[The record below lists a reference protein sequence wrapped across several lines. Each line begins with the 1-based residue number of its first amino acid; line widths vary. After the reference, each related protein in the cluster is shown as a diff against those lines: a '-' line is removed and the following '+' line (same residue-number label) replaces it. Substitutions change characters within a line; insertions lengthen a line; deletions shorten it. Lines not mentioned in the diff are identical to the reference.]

1 MTVQDNLKIL
11 SNKLI
16 AMNSENKNY
25 YFQRDWNGFSGE
37 RGNFYGG
44 DYPFWSIIIG
54 NIIVATPSERDLLD
68 VDYNK
73 LNPPKYFPD
82 PGIAIFNLDNKLI
95 DTIYWNEDPYK
106 IFQYFPEV

>member
-44 DYPFWSIIIG
+44 DYPFWSIII
-54 NIIVATPSERDLLD
+54 
-68 VDYNK
+68 
-73 LNPPKYFPD
+73 
-82 PGIAIFNLDNKLI
+82 
-95 DTIYWNEDPYK
+95 
-106 IFQYFPEV
+106 